1 MILIYSLVNR
11 MFAKLKRWISN
22 TFTADW
28 ASLSN
33 QITLLLSLVEEV
45 SVSVYDKEI
54 EQLPITGIY
63 QFPSDS
69 ASRFMYVKD
78 GYAYFYTPASTYV
91 AAGPQ
96 YWGPAGG
103 GVGNYNDTISIYT
116 PAKIMKTADFSKWNT
131 LSVTRLYGITH
142 KSIYLNGYIYM
153 DFYKVP
159 FGTTLNPIGR
169 KSSYSIDSTASYMA
183 TISSQVDSNSPYGD
197 IIDIATD
204 DTNIYRISTLS
215 NDFGDGAKTKGLYVG
230 NALVQKPISYMLPE
244 KPMDLMA
251 HSKYFYGHPTPYN
264 LNGVSDFTSVRAC
277 GIVYNSVLF
286 VQIYNLLYKLTSTNE
301 IDKIYKLSFP
311 VTDMFV
317 INNYIHIITDRSI
330 IKCNL

>member
-78 GYAYFYTPASTYV
+78 GYAYFYTPSESYKLAPDVNTVSTFIS
-91 AAGPQ
+91 GKITTT
-96 YWGPAGG
+96 
-103 GVGNYNDTISIYT
+103 NDFVSWKNINIS
-116 PAKIMKTADFSKWNT
+116 KT
-131 LSVTRLYGITH
+131 YGIDH
-142 KSIYLNGYIYM
+142 KSVYLNGYIYI

-159 FGTTLNPIGR
+159 FGTVWNPISKR
-169 KSSYSIDSTASYMA
+169 SYSYDSTASFMA